1 MILIG
6 GRYKNFGSGTDRPI
20 LMSSLQCRGSERS
33 LLECRQQACSVTS
46 CTHNSDVGVVCESKD
61 LFYNFF
67 NYCTLA
73 PCSNG
78 SVRLGDGGVLR
89 GRVEV
94 CYNGSW
100 VTICTHSWT
109 VKEATVICSQL
120 GYSRY
125 GIIMISKSYSINIH
139 VISFRCYCSI

>member
-1 MILIG
+1 MSPVALIVLMLEFFVKVYI
-6 GRYKNFGSGTDRPI
+6 RTHFLNF
-20 LMSSLQCRGSERS
+20 
-33 LLECRQQACSVTS
+33 
-46 CTHNSDVGVVCESKD
+46 
-61 LFYNFF
+61 Y

-78 SVRLGDGGVLR
+78 SVRLGDGGVLK

-120 GYSRY
+120 GYSHY
-125 GIIMISKSYSINIH
+125 GRIMISKSYSINIH
-139 VISFRCYCSI
+139 VIPFRCYCSI